1 MAKEKKVEQI
11 TDMEVDFA
19 QWFTD
24 VCTKAELIDYS
35 GIKGCFIL
43 RPYGYAIWENIQKE
57 LDAMF
62 KRDGHENVS
71 MPMLIPESLLQ
82 KEKDHVE
89 GFAPECAWV
98 TMGGS
103 EELTE
108 RLAIRPTS
116 ETLFCDHWS
125 NVVHSWRDLP
135 MLYNQW
141 CSVLRW
147 EKTTRPFLRGRE
159 FLWQEGH
166 TLHATE
172 EEAREETLQQL
183 EVYADLCENYLAMPV
198 IRGNK
203 TEKEK
208 FAGAV
213 NTYTIECM
221 MHDKKA
227 LQSGTSHFFGD
238 GFARQFNITFTDKDN
253 KQKFPFQTSWGMSTR
268 IIGGIIMTHGDN
280 SGLVLPPRIAPVQ
293 VIVVP
298 VAQHKPGVIDKATE
312 IYDALKA
319 AGVRVKI
326 DTSDNS
332 LGWKCAQYE
341 MKGVPLRVEI
351 GPKDIENGVC
361 MAVCRHNG
369 EKISVSLDSVTARVP
384 ELLDMVQDGLYQ
396 KAKKNLDEH
405 CFAAYSLEEAAQL
418 QKEKGGFIKTMWCG
432 DLQCELDMKEKAG
445 MSSRCIPFEQENL
458 GETCACCGKPAKHMI
473 YWGVAY

>member
-1 MAKEKKVEQI
+1 MAKDKRVEQI

-24 VCTKAELIDYS
+24 VCTKAELVDYS
-35 GIKGCFIL
+35 GVKGCFIL
-43 RPYGYAIWENIQKE
+43 RPYGYAIWENIQKV
-57 LDAMF
+57 LDGMF

-98 TMGGS
+98 TVGGS
-103 EELTE
+103 EELPE
-108 RLAIRPTS
+108 RLCIRPTS

-125 NVVHSWRDLP
+125 HVVHSWRDLP

-166 TLHATE
+166 TLH
-172 EEAREETLQQL
+172 
-183 EVYADLCENYLAMPV
+183 
-198 IRGNK
+198 
-203 TEKEK
+203 
-208 FAGAV
+208 
-213 NTYTIECM
+213 
-221 MHDKKA
+221 DKKA

-238 GFARQFNITFTDKDN
+238 GFAKQFGITFTDKDN
-253 KQKFPFQTSWGMSTR
+253 MQKYPMQTSWGLSTR

-298 VAQHKPGVIDKATE
+298 VAQHKEGVVEKATE
-312 IYDALKA
+312 LYEAIKA
-319 AGVRVKI
+319 AGFRAKI

-341 MKGVPLRVEI
+341 MKGVPLRIEI
-351 GPKDIENGVC
+351 GPRDIENGVC
-361 MAVCRHNG
+361 MAVRRDNG
-369 EKISVSLDSVTARVP
+369 EKITVKLDELTDRLP
-384 ELLDMVQDGLYQ
+384 GLLDDVQDGLYQ

-405 CFAAYSLEEAAQL
+405 TYEAHSLEEAKEL
-418 QKEKGGFIKTMWCG
+418 QEKNGGFIKTMWCG
-432 DLQCELDMKEKAG
+432 EFACELAMKEKAG
-445 MSSRCIPFEQENL
+445 MSSRCIPFKQEHL
-458 GETCACCGKPAKHMI
+458 DDVCACCGKPAKHMI

>member
-11 TDMEVDFA
+11 TDMEQDFA

-24 VCTKAELIDYS
+24 VCTKAELVDYS
-35 GIKGCFIL
+35 GVKGLFIM
-43 RPYGYAIWENIQKE
+43 RPYGYAIWENIQSVLDKKFKE
-57 LDAMF
+57 H
-62 KRDGHENVS
+62 GHENVS

-108 RLAIRPTS
+108 RLCIRPTS

-125 NVVHSWRDLP
+125 H
-135 MLYNQW
+135 
-141 CSVLRW
+141 
-147 EKTTRPFLRGRE
+147 LRGRE

-172 EEAREETLQQL
+172 EEARKETLQQL
-183 EVYADLCENYLAMPV
+183 EVYADVCENYLAMPV

-221 MHDKKA
+221 MHDHKA
-227 LQSGTSHFFGD
+227 LQSGTSHYFGT
-238 GFARQFNITFTDKDN
+238 GFAEQL
-253 KQKFPFQTSWGMSTR
+253 G
-268 IIGGIIMTHGDN
+268 IMTHGDN
-280 SGLVLPPRIAPVQ
+280 NGLVLPPEIAPIQ

-298 VAQHKPGVIDKATE
+298 VAQHKPGVTEKATE
-312 IYDALKA
+312 LYETIKA

-326 DTSDNS
+326 DVSDNS

-341 MKGVPLRVEI
+341 MKGVPLRIEI
-351 GPKDIENGVC
+351 GPRDIENGMC
-361 MAVCRHNG
+361 MAVRRDNG
-369 EKISVSLDSVTARVP
+369 EKIPVSLDEIGEKIH
-384 ELLDMVQDGLYQ
+384 ELLKVVQQGLFD

-405 CFAAYSLEEAAQL
+405 IFEAHSLEEAKRL
-418 QKEKGGFIKTMWCG
+418 QEEKGGFIKTMWCG
-432 DLQCELDMKEKAG
+432 ELECEMKMKEQAG
-445 MSSRCIPFEQENL
+445 MTSRCIPFAQEDL
-458 GETCACCGKPAKHMI
+458 GDTCPICGKKAKHMI

>member
-1 MAKEKKVEQI
+1 MANDKKVQQI

-24 VCTKAELIDYS
+24 VCTKAELVDYS
-35 GIKGCFIL
+35 GIKGLFVL
-43 RPYGYAIWENIQKE
+43 RPYGYAIWENIQSI
-57 LDAMF
+57 LDGMF

-98 TMGGS
+98 TLGGQ
-103 EELTE
+103 EELPE
-108 RLAIRPTS
+108 KLCVRPTS

-125 NVVHSWRDLP
+125 HVLHSWRDLP

-141 CSVLRW
+141 CSVMRW

-166 TLHATE
+166 TIHATE
-172 EEAREETLQQL
+172 EEAREETLHQL

-203 TEKEK
+203 TDKEK

-238 GFARQFNITFTDKDN
+238 GFTRAFDITFTDKDN
-253 KQKFPFQTSWGMSTR
+253 VQKHPFQTSWGLSTR

-280 SGLVLPPRIAPVQ
+280 SGLVLPPKIAPIQ
-293 VIVVP
+293 IIVVP
-298 VAQHKPGVIDKATE
+298 VAQHKEGVLDAA
-312 IYDALKA
+312 YDLYDRLKA
-319 AGVRVKI
+319 AGLRVKI
-326 DTSDNS
+326 DSSDNS

-351 GPKDIENGVC
+351 GPKDIEKGCCV
-361 MAVCRHNG
+361 AVRRDNG
-369 EKISVSLDSVTARVP
+369 EKVVVSLSELEARIP
-384 ELLDMVQDGLYQ
+384 EVLNDVQAGLFS
-396 KAKKNLDEH
+396 KAKLNLDTH
-405 CFAAYSLEEAAQL
+405 TYAAKTLEEAKEL
-418 QKEKGGFIKTMWCG
+418 QEKNGGFIKTMWCG
-432 DLQCELDMKEKAG
+432 DLECEMKMKEVAG
-445 MSSRCIPFEQENL
+445 MSSRCIPFEQE
-458 GETCACCGKPAKHMI
+458 TISDVCPCCGKPAKTMI
-473 YWGVAY
+473 YWGIAY

>member
-1 MAKEKKVEQI
+1 MAKDKRVEQI

-24 VCTKAELIDYS
+24 VCTKAELVDYS
-35 GIKGCFIL
+35 GVKGCFIL
-43 RPYGYAIWENIQKE
+43 RPYGYAIWENIQKV
-57 LDAMF
+57 LDGMF

-98 TMGGS
+98 TVGGS
-103 EELTE
+103 EELPE
-108 RLAIRPTS
+108 RLCIRPTS

-125 NVVHSWRDLP
+125 HVVHSWRDLP

-172 EEAREETLQQL
+172 AEAREETLHQL

-203 TEKEK
+203 TDKEK

-238 GFARQFNITFTDKDN
+238 GFAKQFGITFIDKDN
-253 KQKFPFQTSWGMSTR
+253 MQKYPMQTSWGLSTR

-298 VAQHKPGVIDKATE
+298 VAQHKEGVVEKATE
-312 IYDALKA
+312 LYEAIKA
-319 AGVRVKI
+319 AGFRAKI

-341 MKGVPLRVEI
+341 MKGVPLRIEI
-351 GPKDIENGVC
+351 GPRDIENGVC
-361 MAVCRHNG
+361 MAVRRDNG
-369 EKISVSLDSVTARVP
+369 EKITVKLDELTDRLP
-384 ELLDMVQDGLYQ
+384 GLLDDVQDGLYQ

-405 CFAAYSLEEAAQL
+405 TYEAHSLEEAKEL
-418 QKEKGGFIKTMWCG
+418 QEKNGGFIKTMWCG
-432 DLQCELDMKEKAG
+432 ELACELAMKEKAG
-445 MSSRCIPFEQENL
+445 MSSRCIPFKQEHL
-458 GETCACCGKPAKHMI
+458 DDVCACCGKPAKHMI

>member
-1 MAKEKKVEQI
+1 MANDKKVQQI

-24 VCTKAELIDYS
+24 VCTKAELVDYS
-35 GIKGCFIL
+35 GVKGLFVL
-43 RPYGYAIWENIQKE
+43 RPYGYAIWENIQTV
-57 LDAMF
+57 LDGMF

-98 TMGGS
+98 THGGQ
-103 EELTE
+103 EELPE
-108 RLAIRPTS
+108 RLCVRPTS

-125 NVVHSWRDLP
+125 HVLHSWRDLP
-135 MLYNQW
+135 MKYNQW
-141 CSVLRW
+141 CSVMRW

-166 TLHATE
+166 TIHATE
-172 EEAREETLQQL
+172 AEAREETLHQL

-203 TEKEK
+203 TDKEK

-238 GFARQFNITFTDKDN
+238 GFTKAFDITFTDKDN
-253 KQKFPFQTSWGMSTR
+253 VQKHPFQTSWGLSTR

-280 SGLVLPPRIAPVQ
+280 SGLVLPPKIAPVQ

-298 VAQHKPGVIDKATE
+298 VAQHKEGVL
-312 IYDALKA
+312 DAANALYERLKA
-319 AGVRVKI
+319 AGIRVKI
-326 DTSDNS
+326 DDSDNS

-341 MKGVPLRVEI
+341 MKGIPLRVEL
-351 GPKDIENGVC
+351 GPKDIENNCC
-361 MAVCRHNG
+361 MAVRRDNG
-369 EKISVSLDSVTARVP
+369 EKVSVSLEDLEARIP
-384 ELLDMVQDGLYQ
+384 EVLDDVQRGLYE
-396 KAKKNLDEH
+396 KALANLETHTYAAATLDE
-405 CFAAYSLEEAAQL
+405 AKEL
-418 QKEKGGFIKTMWCG
+418 QEKNGGFIKTMWCG
-432 DLQCELDMKEKAG
+432 SLECEMKMKEVAG
-445 MSSRCIPFEQENL
+445 MSSRCIPFKQEKL
-458 GETCACCGKPAKHMI
+458 SDVCACCGKPADTMI
-473 YWGVAY
+473 YWGIAY

>member
-1 MAKEKKVEQI
+1 MAKDKRVEQI

-24 VCTKAELIDYS
+24 VCTKAELVDYS
-35 GIKGCFIL
+35 GVKGLFIL
-43 RPYGYAIWENIQKE
+43 RPYGYAIWENIQNV
-57 LDAMF
+57 LDGMF

-71 MPMLIPESLLQ
+71 MPLLIPESLLQ

-103 EELTE
+103 EELPE
-108 RLAIRPTS
+108 RLAVRPTS

-125 NVVHSWRDLP
+125 HVVHSWRDLP

-166 TLHATE
+166 TIHATE
-172 EEAREETLQQL
+172 EEARKETLQQL

-221 MHDKKA
+221 MHDRKA

-238 GFARQFNITFTDKDN
+238 GFTRQFDIKFTDKDN
-253 KQKFPFQTSWGMSTR
+253 QLKYPFQTSWGLSTR

-280 SGLVLPPRIAPVQ
+280 SGLVLPPRIAPIQ

-298 VAQHKPGVIDKATE
+298 VAQHKPGVLEAATALYEQIKAMG
-312 IYDALKA
+312 IR
-319 AGVRVKI
+319 VRI

-341 MKGVPLRVEI
+341 MKGVPVRLEL
-351 GPKDIENGVC
+351 GPKDIENGCC
-361 MAVCRHNG
+361 MAVRRDNG
-369 EKISVSLDSVTARVP
+369 EKVQIALNEIEARLPEVLD
-384 ELLDMVQDGLYQ
+384 DVQRGLYE

-405 CFAAYSLEEAAQL
+405 IYAAYSLEEAKEL
-418 QKEKGGFIKTMWCG
+418 QEKNGGFIKTMWCG

-445 MSSRCIPFEQENL
+445 MSSRCIPFKQEKL
-458 GETCACCGKPAKHMI
+458 GEVCACCGKPAKHMI